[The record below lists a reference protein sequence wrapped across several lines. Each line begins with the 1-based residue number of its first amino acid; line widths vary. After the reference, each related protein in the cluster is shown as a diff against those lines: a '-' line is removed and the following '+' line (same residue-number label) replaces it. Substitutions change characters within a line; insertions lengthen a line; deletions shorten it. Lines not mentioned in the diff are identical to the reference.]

1 MKKRQQKSPGNHL
14 KRLKDQRRKTPLMS
28 NMQSQDRIRTG
39 MAIIVEGKDDV
50 DAVSRASEDLIIP
63 THGFG
68 IRETTWEVMEKAY
81 REIGVIILT
90 DPDHAGEAIRRRL
103 TERFPDAVQCYM
115 AREEAEKA
123 DDIGIENARPEDIR
137 AALEKA
143 LELHG
148 TAAGRDS
155 GKTADTYREVTMRDL
170 TELGL
175 SGTDGAAELRNAVCR
190 ELGIGYC
197 NARMLLTRL
206 RGFRIGYDVLA
217 ETAAKSRKQIRTE

>member
-1 MKKRQQKSPGNHL
+1 MNKE
-14 KRLKDQRRKTPLMS
+14 
-28 NMQSQDRIRTG
+28 QSHDRIRTG

-50 DAVSRASEDLIIP
+50 DAVSRASDDLIIP

-123 DDIGIENARPEDIR
+123 DDIGIENARPGDIR

-148 TAAGRDS
+148 TAAGRGTSDA
-155 GKTADTYREVTMRDL
+155 ADTYREVTMSDL
-170 TELGL
+170 TDLGL

-206 RGFRIGYDVLA
+206 RGFRIGYEVLA
-217 ETAAKSRKQIRTE
+217 ETAAKIRESMQ

>member
-1 MKKRQQKSPGNHL
+1 MNNTHKPEK
-14 KRLKDQRRKTPLMS
+14 
-28 NMQSQDRIRTG
+28 IRTG

-50 DAVSRASEDLIIP
+50 DAVSRASDDLIIP

-68 IRETTWEVMEKAY
+68 IRESTWDVMEKAY
-81 REIGVIILT
+81 REIGVMILT

-103 TERFPDAVQCYM
+103 TERFPEAVQCYM

-137 AALEKA
+137 AAIERA

-148 TAAGRDS
+148 ASACRDKCGEEAAAY
-155 GKTADTYREVTMRDL
+155 KEVTMRDL

-175 SGTDGAAELRNAVCR
+175 SGTEGASDLRNAVCR
-190 ELGIGYC
+190 RLGIGYC

-206 RGFRIGYDVLA
+206 RGFRIGYDELA
-217 ETAAKSRKQIRTE
+217 DTAAVCRDAMLK

>member
-1 MKKRQQKSPGNHL
+1 
-14 KRLKDQRRKTPLMS
+14 MS

-155 GKTADTYREVTMRDL
+155 GKTADTYSEVTMRDL

-175 SGTDGAAELRNAVCR
+175 SGTAGAAELRNAVCR

-206 RGFRIGYDVLA
+206 RGFRIGYEALA
-217 ETAAKSRKQIRTE
+217 ETAEKSREQIRTE

>member
-1 MKKRQQKSPGNHL
+1 
-14 KRLKDQRRKTPLMS
+14 MS

-148 TAAGRDS
+148 TAAGEDS

-175 SGTDGAAELRNAVCR
+175 SGTAGAAELRNAVCR

-206 RGFRIGYDVLA
+206 RGFRIGYEALA
-217 ETAAKSRKQIRTE
+217 ETAEKSRKQIRTE

>member
-1 MKKRQQKSPGNHL
+1 
-14 KRLKDQRRKTPLMS
+14 MS

-190 ELGIGYC
+190 ELGIDAGPCDMEEWKEMERVEKY
-197 NARMLLTRL
+197 LVDDSVGT
-206 RGFRIGYDVLA
+206 GFMPV
-217 ETAAKSRKQIRTE
+217 S

>member
-1 MKKRQQKSPGNHL
+1 
-14 KRLKDQRRKTPLMS
+14 MS

-68 IRETTWEVMEKAY
+68 VRETTWEVMEKAY

-143 LELHG
+143 LKLHG

>member
-1 MKKRQQKSPGNHL
+1 
-14 KRLKDQRRKTPLMS
+14 MS

-148 TAAGRDS
+148 TAAGEDS
-155 GKTADTYREVTMRDL
+155 GKTADTYSEVTMRDL

-175 SGTDGAAELRNAVCR
+175 SGTDGAGELRNAVCR

>member
-1 MKKRQQKSPGNHL
+1 
-14 KRLKDQRRKTPLMS
+14 MS

-155 GKTADTYREVTMRDL
+155 SKTADTYSEVTMRDL

-175 SGTDGAAELRNAVCR
+175 SGTAGAAELRNAVCR

-206 RGFRIGYDVLA
+206 RGFRIGYEALA
-217 ETAAKSRKQIRTE
+217 ETAEKSREQIRTE

>member
-1 MKKRQQKSPGNHL
+1 M

-217 ETAAKSRKQIRTE
+217 ETAAKSRKHIRTE

>member
-1 MKKRQQKSPGNHL
+1 
-14 KRLKDQRRKTPLMS
+14 MS

-206 RGFRIGYDVLA
+206 RGFRIGYEALA
-217 ETAAKSRKQIRTE
+217 ETAEKSRKQIRTE